1 MIHKEPEDNTMDA
14 SRQTNGTTRSAFVAL
29 VGRPNSGKSTL
40 LNTVIGEEIALVSNL
55 PQTTRKN
62 FKGIYTHDDLQLV
75 FIDTP
80 GIHRD
85 KHSFNDHMIRESTAA
100 VKKGSADLV
109 CYLVDLSRPFGE
121 EEDAVSRIVKLC
133 GVPVIVLFTKKD
145 ICDDVSAAI
154 QSFRERYPELSTAP
168 SCSMNAK
175 DPSAK
180 GAFLAAIAP
189 FVHNG
194 PLYFPAAD
202 LTDENMRFFASEYI
216 RRQIIYNTTDE
227 VPHAAFVEVT
237 AYRESPKRHHIE
249 ATIHVETD
257 GQKGIII
264 GKKGALVKKIQ
275 KRASEDLARLT
286 GMPASIIC
294 HVKVTKE
301 WRDSEKLLAK
311 QGYSN
316 G

>member
-1 MIHKEPEDNTMDA
+1 MSEEQK
-14 SRQTNGTTRSAFVAL
+14 TRSAFVAL
-29 VGRPNSGKSTL
+29 IGRPNSGKSTL
-40 LNTVIGEEIALVSNL
+40 LTTVIGEELALVSTL

-62 FKGIYTHDDLQLV
+62 FKGIYTRDNLQLV
-75 FIDTP
+75 FVDTP

-85 KHSFNDHMIRESTAA
+85 RHAFNDRMIRESTAA
-100 VKKGSADLV
+100 LKKGSADLV
-109 CYLVDLSRPFGE
+109 CYLVDLSRPYGE
-121 EEDAVSRIVKLC
+121 EEDAVSQIVMRSGL
-133 GVPVIVLFTKKD
+133 PVIVLFTKKD
-145 ICDDVSAAI
+145 ICDDVPGAI
-154 QSFRERYPELSTAP
+154 RVFMERYAGLSSAP
-168 SCSMNAK
+168 SCIINAK
-175 DPSAK
+175 DPAAK
-180 GAFLAAIAP
+180 GEFLSAIAP
-189 FVHNG
+189 FVHQG
-194 PLYFPAAD
+194 PMFFPPDD
-202 LTDENMRFFASEYI
+202 LTDENMRFFAAEYI
-216 RRQIIYNTTDE
+216 RRQIIYNTKDE
-227 VPHAAFVEVT
+227 VPHAAFVEVN

-301 WRDSEKLLAK
+301 WRDSEKFLAK